1 MFFKIRLI
9 SLGLLLTAAALG
21 LAVTLL
27 LDSEQVRERFA
38 QQLAERL
45 ASDIDLDSL
54 KLVWH
59 PLPHLRIAGIEL
71 THPQARLRL
80 GEAQLY
86 PRWRSLAQ
94 LRLELGQ
101 IVLDSPQLFIDPAA
115 IKASPKPADSPPAP
129 ALKLPAAGELQIRRG
144 RITITAPGELAGV
157 TIAPLQLEEIN
168 GQLFLNPTGITLELA
183 SRPSFGASLALRG
196 WYQTGG
202 SHHLTIEGKA
212 LRLHEAV
219 PSLAHGQVNTL
230 ETLANL
236 TLAVDGK
243 GLEEFTASLHGQFPC
258 FLLSPEEGKVRL
270 DCGLAHLE
278 LTRKQDDW
286 QLLIHDFEV
295 KEPGMHLEGMV
306 SRRLTAAANAP
317 PSPYWEIDIRGR
329 DLDAGEIR
337 TAVMAMLGRFRA
349 AREFHDIVR
358 DGQASSAAFHF
369 AGPESDLAD
378 FRNMTV
384 AVEVATA
391 EIMVPEVDLHLFNAT
406 GSLLIENGILELRQA
421 RATLGESRGYDC
433 SLSVGLFKELR
444 QFKLDLALEAT
455 LADLRE
461 VLPGLVRQPTFQDE
475 VRRFH
480 HPQGLATGRLTIGDT
495 LDEFNVQVN
504 IATLAGRTEY
514 ERLPWPLE
522 VESGQAQISREEV
535 HWSGV
540 RGRIGPHRVDQAVGQ
555 IGVEET
561 APFIIREL
569 RGELAAGPLFQHLL
583 EYPPLQKA
591 LAVVLDEVDGQVELR
606 QGRAAGKLWQPE
618 GWEYELALAPRG
630 LAWQSPLLATRIINE
645 GHGTLFFS
653 SAGVRFQD
661 LTGMLRGDRIVLDG
675 RLQHRLLQEWRGELQ
690 LKGLMTGEGRGWLR
704 ERDWLPSSLLPSVP
718 LVLDPLTLHLTS
730 ELPGRETRLS
740 ELTGVLRGGREEAPA
755 TLRFTS
761 KLPHGKSG
769 KLTLEASLE
778 DELHQAALHLGLG
791 PPPAGEDSRAA
802 VQVQFQGE
810 LAPDSLARFF
820 SQLPFSRGLLQGH
833 GQFLL
838 PEGARAPLFQGEI
851 KAEGVRWHPPVAPTE
866 SPDLV
871 EGISALEITTLAL
884 EGRELTGPQPKSDL
898 HLRQLELSL
907 SPREQLS
914 LAGLIRSNPA
924 SGLILDLDLNST
936 FLRRSTLLSWQNRL
950 PQAALPGPQNGREE
964 GATTTAT
971 TWPVSGA
978 ITVNLARFDAG
989 PTRELLPH
997 EVPADQPYF
1006 TWTPFQARLA
1016 LHPGGGLSAEISQ
1029 GILCCLE
1036 TTGTWY
1042 SDPALGVGDLR
1053 IRTICPERSRFE
1065 DILSCLGIG
1074 QDIIVGDCRV
1084 DARLRGDS
1092 TFWQEGRITINS
1104 PGGGRILRLKVLARI
1119 FSLINLT
1126 DFFSGG
1132 ITGLDERGFAYQGL
1146 EFEGRIEDNILYLE
1160 RAIVKGEGLNLFVRG
1175 QLDLGTRQA
1184 NMTVMIAT
1192 FKTLDAIIGRIPFI
1206 GRALGGPDTAIITIP
1221 VGVRGDIREPEI
1233 TVLHPEAVGEGMLN
1247 LMRNTLLLPFNILSP
1262 IIQGGNRE
1270 EEE

>member
-1 MFFKIRLI
+1 MLFKIRLI
-9 SLGLLLTAAALG
+9 LLGLLLSAATLG
-21 LAVTLL
+21 LTVTLL
-27 LDSEQVRERFA
+27 LDSEPVREHFA
-38 QQLAERL
+38 RQLAERL
-45 ASDIDLDSL
+45 TSDIDLADL

-59 PLPHLRIAGIEL
+59 PLPHLRVEGIKL
-71 THPQARLRL
+71 AHPQARLL
-80 GEAQLY
+80 LEEAHLY
-86 PRWRSLAQ
+86 PRWRSLVR
-94 LRLELGQ
+94 LRLELGR

-115 IKASPKPADSPPAP
+115 LESSPQNAEPPPAP
-129 ALKLPAAGELQIRRG
+129 ALKLPTAGELQVRRG
-144 RITITAPGELAGV
+144 QITITAPGELAGA
-157 TIAPLQLEEIN
+157 TIAPFQIEGISGRL
-168 GQLFLNPTGITLELA
+168 LFSPTQISLELA

-196 WYQTGG
+196 WYQPGG
-202 SHHLTIEGKA
+202 AHHLTVEGKG

-219 PSLAHGQVNTL
+219 PSLAHSQINTL

-236 TLAVDGK
+236 TLEVDGL

-295 KEPGMHLEGMV
+295 KEPGMHLKGMV
-306 SRRLTAAANAP
+306 SRRLTASDTP
-317 PSPYWEIDIRGR
+317 PSSPYWEIDIQGH

-337 TAVMAMLGRFRA
+337 AAVMAMLGRFQA
-349 AREFHDIVR
+349 AREFYDIVR
-358 DGQASSAAFHF
+358 DGQASSAAFYF
-369 AGPESDLAD
+369 AGPERDLAD
-378 FRNMTV
+378 FRTMTV

-391 EIMVPEVDLHLFNAT
+391 EIMVPEVDLHLFDAS

-455 LADLRE
+455 LADLRD
-461 VLPGLVRQPTFQDE
+461 VLPGLVQHPTFQEE

-480 HPQGLATGRLTIGDT
+480 HPQGVATGRLTIGET
-495 LDEFNVQVN
+495 LDELNVQVK

-522 VESGQAQISREEV
+522 VESAQAQISREEV

-540 RGRIGPHRVDQAVGQ
+540 RGRIGPHRIDQAAGQ
-555 IGVEET
+555 VGVEE
-561 APFIIREL
+561 AVPFIVREL
-569 RGELAAGPLFQHLL
+569 SGELAAGPLFHHLL
-583 EYPPLQKA
+583 DYPQLQKA
-591 LAVVLDEVDGQVELR
+591 LAGVLSEIDGQVELR
-606 QGRAAGKLWQPE
+606 QSRAAGKLWQPE

-630 LAWQSPLLATRIINE
+630 LAWDSPLLATRIINE
-645 GHGTLFFS
+645 GHGTLLFS
-653 SAGVRFQD
+653 SAGVRFQE

-675 RLQHRLLQEWRGELQ
+675 YLHHRLLQEWRGELQ
-690 LKGLMTGEGRGWLR
+690 LKGLMSGEGRGWLQER
-704 ERDWLPSSLLPSVP
+704 EWLPPYLLPSVP
-718 LVLDPLTLHLTS
+718 LVLDPLTLRLTR
-730 ELPGRETRLS
+730 ELPSRETRLS
-740 ELTGVLRGGREEAPA
+740 ELAGVLRGGREEAPA

-761 KLPHGKSG
+761 RLPHGKG
-769 KLTLEASLE
+769 DQLTLEASLE
-778 DELHQAALHLGLG
+778 DGLHQAELRLELG
-791 PPPAGEDSRAA
+791 PTPAQEELPPALQFR
-802 VQVQFQGE
+802 FQGE

-820 SQLPFSRGLLQGH
+820 SQLPFSRGLLRGQ

-838 PEGARAPLFQGEI
+838 PAGARAPLFKGEI
-851 KAEGVRWHPPVAPTE
+851 EAAGIRWHPAAPEE
-866 SPDLV
+866 SSDPV
-871 EGISALEITTLAL
+871 EGGSALEIIALAL
-884 EGRELTGPQPKSDL
+884 EGREQAGPQPKSDIYL
-898 HLRQLELSL
+898 ERLELSL

-924 SGLILDLDLNST
+924 GGLILDLDLDSP
-936 FLRRSTLLSWQNRL
+936 FLRRSTLLGWQNRL
-950 PQAALPGPQNGREE
+950 PQTLFSGPQSGREE
-964 GATTTAT
+964 GATKASTS
-971 TWPVSGA
+971 WPVSGS
-978 ITVNLARFDAG
+978 ITVDLARFDAG
-989 PTRELLPH
+989 PTRELLPD

-1065 DILSCLGIG
+1065 DILTCLGIG
-1074 QDIIVGDCRV
+1074 QDVIVGDCRV

-1092 TFWQEGRITINS
+1092 TFWHEGRISVNS
-1104 PGGGRILRLKVLARI
+1104 PGGGRILRMKLLSRI

-1126 DFFSGG
+1126 DFFTGG
-1132 ITGLDERGFAYQGL
+1132 VTGLDERGFAYQSL

-1160 RAIVKGEGLNLFVRG
+1160 REIVKGEGLNLFVRG
-1175 QLDLGTRQA
+1175 QLDLGTKQA

-1262 IIQGGNRE
+1262 IIQGGNRGE
-1270 EEE
+1270 EE